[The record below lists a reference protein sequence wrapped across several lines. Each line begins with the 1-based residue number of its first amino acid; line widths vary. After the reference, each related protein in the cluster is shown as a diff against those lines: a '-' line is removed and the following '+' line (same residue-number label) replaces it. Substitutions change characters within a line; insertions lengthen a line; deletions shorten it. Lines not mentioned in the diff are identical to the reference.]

1 MKHILFIL
9 SIIFCCSC
17 SNEMMVDDQA
27 AITRAINSDKTYYL
41 GPSDSSGI
49 KDYIFPPKGTTQ
61 PVVRTFCSYVESNG
75 VKTMLQPEIV
85 SKPSWVNYLVCSQYY
100 DMYLLFLM
108 VEDYSSA
115 SKRSG
120 NIVLK
125 QPESNKTLSIGI
137 TQNGNINNISIS
149 VRNTYKNQYMFIANT
164 EYAVEKEVGVKI
176 PLVVYNDGGE
186 LSHNA
191 TIAIPKGEKTGS
203 YIMDWN
209 ASPLVYYHGD
219 IKGYTLYEGNIYKA
233 DDIYTYTLR
242 RYW

>member
-9 SIIFCCSC
+9 SLIFCCSC

-41 GPSDSSGI
+41 GSSDSNLI
-49 KDYIFPPKGTTQ
+49 EDYLFRPKGHTS
-61 PVVRTFCSYVESNG
+61 PVGRLLSSYVVSNG
-75 VKTMLQPEIV
+75 LKTLLKPEIV
-85 SKPSWVNYLVCSQYY
+85 SKPSWVNYAICSQYNDEY
-100 DMYLLFLM
+100 VLLVL
-108 VEDYSSA
+108 VEDNSS

-137 TQNGNINNISIS
+137 TQNGNINYTSIS
-149 VRNTYKNQYMFIANT
+149 VKNTYKNQYLFIADT
-164 EYAVEKEVGVKI
+164 EYPVEKEVRVRL

-186 LSHNA
+186 LSHDA
-191 TIAIPKGEKTGS
+191 MMVIPKGEKTGS

-209 ASPLVYYHGD
+209 ASPLVAYHGD
-219 IKGYTLYEGNIYKA
+219 LKGYRLSEGNIYTE
-233 DDIYTYTLR
+233 DDIYTYTFR